1 MNISV
6 SYNWLLEYLDT
17 NASPYDLAKYLSLS
31 GPSVEKVTKKNN
43 DYVLEIEITSNRI
56 DMVSIIGIAREA
68 AAILPR
74 YGFKAIFKKFSFP
87 KPIANNKKNLLNVT
101 DKEKLCNR
109 LLAVVMENIKI
120 GDSPTHIK
128 ERLEAA
134 GIRSLNSLIDITN
147 YVMLEVGHPAH
158 VFDYDRVK
166 SGSLNVRLAKN
177 GEKLIT
183 LDNKEYKLTDKDIV
197 IDDGLGRVIDLPG
210 IMGTANSVVTNET
223 KRIIFFIE
231 SNDPVAIRRTSM
243 NLGIRTM
250 AATINEKHPDPE
262 TASQAFDRGIE
273 LFEKLCS
280 GKITSEIIDIY
291 PKHDKSTLIS
301 TNADFINAHIG
312 ISLKEDEII
321 NILRSLKFEITK
333 EAKKLLITPP
343 YFRQYDVA
351 IEEDI
356 VEEVARIYGYQNLP
370 NNLPPPV
377 YYSAPG
383 DLEKL
388 FLMISKIKRFLKH
401 LGLHET
407 LNYSMI
413 SIEQIKNLDGKP
425 EEFLKLNNSIS
436 EEIEYLRRSLTPSLI
451 KNLKDNQGKENVL
464 KFFELAKVY
473 HKQEKNL
480 PNEIYK
486 LGIGINTDF
495 FDLKGIIEALLSEL
509 NIKNY
514 EIVVSKEKIF
524 SSNIQAFL
532 KINGKQA
539 GIFGLLK
546 QEYASKI
553 GLKEN
558 TVLAELDLQALID
571 SSRNIPE
578 YKHISSFAVV
588 KLDLNVEI
596 SASLNYETI
605 KKTALKTSELLEN
618 VELIDQFK
626 NRITL
631 RFYFTS
637 SDRNITEEEAIRE
650 LDKIKKLI

>member
-43 DYVLEIEITSNRI
+43 DYVLDIEITSNRI
-56 DMVSIIGIAREA
+56 DMISIIGIAREA

-74 YGFKAIFKKFSFP
+74 YGFKATLKEFEFP
-87 KPIANNKKNLLNVT
+87 KPKLGEKKVSLSVV

-109 LLAVVMENIKI
+109 LLAVVMDNIKI
-120 GDSPTHIK
+120 EDSPIYIK

-134 GIRSLNSLIDITN
+134 GIRSLNSLVDITN
-147 YVMLEVGHPAH
+147 YVMLEVGHPTH

-166 SGSLNVRLAKN
+166 TGSLIIGLAKN
-177 GEKLIT
+177 GEKLVT

-197 IDDGLGRVIDLPG
+197 IDDGTGRIIDLPG
-210 IMGTANSVVTNET
+210 IMGMANSVVTKET

-280 GKITSEIIDIY
+280 GKVSSEIIDMY
-291 PKHDKSTLIS
+291 PKKDKPVTIS
-301 TNADFINAHIG
+301 TDIDFINTHTG
-312 ISLKEDEII
+312 INFKEDEIV
-321 NILRSLKFEITK
+321 NILKSLQFEVKINSR
-333 EAKKLLITPP
+333 KLTVTPP

-356 VEEVARIYGYQNLP
+356 VEEVARIYGYNNLP

-377 YYSAPG
+377 YYSG
-383 DLEKL
+383 SSDLEKL

-413 SIEQIKNLDGKP
+413 SKEEIKNLDGKP
-425 EEFLKLNNSIS
+425 EEFLRLSNSIS

-451 KNLKDNQGKENVL
+451 KNIKDNQGKENIL

-473 HKQEKNL
+473 HKQEKDL

-509 NIKNY
+509 NIENY
-514 EIVVSKEKIF
+514 EVATSKEKIF
-524 SSNIQAFL
+524 SSNIQAIL

-539 GIFGLLK
+539 GIFGLLR

-553 GLKEN
+553 DLKGN
-558 TVLAELDLQALID
+558 VVLAELDLQALID
-571 SSRNIPE
+571 SACDIPE
-578 YKHISSFAVV
+578 YEHVNAFAVV
-588 KLDLNVEI
+588 KLDLNVET
-596 SASLNYETI
+596 ALLNYDTM
-605 KKTALKTSELLEN
+605 KKNALKTSELLEN

-626 NRITL
+626 NKITL

-637 SDRNITEEEAIRE
+637 PDRNITEEEAIKE